1 MTSLGQL
8 LGTEAPIMTPDGV
21 DLFSFCLFF
30 SLWTW
35 QSAPLQDAMQSMNGV
50 LDAEPDPQAAFNL
63 VLCTFALGDKEM
75 MKQAFSKLVEV
86 IQTPLHKSA
95 ICVHRVRCIPCCAI

>member
-1 MTSLGQL
+1 
-8 LGTEAPIMTPDGV
+8 
-21 DLFSFCLFF
+21 
-30 SLWTW
+30 
-35 QSAPLQDAMQSMNGV
+35 MQSMNGV

-86 IQTPLHKSA
+86 VHTSLHKPALHCESSA
-95 ICVHRVRCIPCCAI
+95 KTCANRFRYFPYFIPVFMAMSN

>member
-1 MTSLGQL
+1 
-8 LGTEAPIMTPDGV
+8 
-21 DLFSFCLFF
+21 
-30 SLWTW
+30 
-35 QSAPLQDAMQSMNGV
+35 MNGV

-86 IQTPLHKSA
+86 VYKSYCMQYKRFA
-95 ICVHRVRCIPCCAI
+95 TYQPYIA

>member
-1 MTSLGQL
+1 
-8 LGTEAPIMTPDGV
+8 
-21 DLFSFCLFF
+21 
-30 SLWTW
+30 
-35 QSAPLQDAMQSMNGV
+35 MQSMNGV

-86 IQTPLHKSA
+86 VCAHILAQ
-95 ICVHRVRCIPCCAI
+95 ICFAL

>member
-1 MTSLGQL
+1 MRHKRQL
-8 LGTEAPIMTPDGV
+8 
-21 DLFSFCLFF
+21 CL
-30 SLWTW
+30 
-35 QSAPLQDAMQSMNGV
+35 LQDAMHSMNGV

-86 IQTPLHKSA
+86 VHKSCHMQNKQLA
-95 ICVHRVRCIPCCAI
+95 NY

>member
-1 MTSLGQL
+1 MH
-8 LGTEAPIMTPDGV
+8 
-21 DLFSFCLFF
+21 
-30 SLWTW
+30 
-35 QSAPLQDAMQSMNGV
+35 SMNGV

-86 IQTPLHKSA
+86 VLKSFCMQHKRFATYLPCTAQS
-95 ICVHRVRCIPCCAI
+95 CCANLGTVIHIKCYVPMSPVCSFTNTAHKDCIWIPSTKSK

>member
-1 MTSLGQL
+1 MH
-8 LGTEAPIMTPDGV
+8 
-21 DLFSFCLFF
+21 
-30 SLWTW
+30 
-35 QSAPLQDAMQSMNGV
+35 SMNGV

-86 IQTPLHKSA
+86 VLKSFCMQHKPFA
-95 ICVHRVRCIPCCAI
+95 TYLPCIA